1 MSSRSNADVLPADRD
16 QWTGFER
23 AVAEVLE
30 TLEPGELV
38 TYGDV
43 AAEAGHPG
51 AARAV
56 GGVLRRSNGQFPWW
70 RVIAATGKLLV
81 GHEVEQT
88 RRLRAEGVE
97 VRDGRVVTEDD
108 SHR

>member
-16 QWTGFER
+16 QWTDFER

-51 AARAV
+51 AAV

-70 RVIAATGKLLV
+70 RVIIAATGKLA

-88 RRLRAEGVE
+88 RRLRAEGAE